1 MLHVFI
7 ICVIQLESKWTQTSE
22 WFKWLECVC
31 VGCSVWRV
39 WSEVPFSI
47 SSHQSPV
54 PSSQQVCASD
64 FDLACTNCSIAH
76 LTLSL
81 HICLLHIPESIKP
94 WNPLNPLTLVSDQDR
109 TSPYQL
115 RDYLLIQYQILQ
127 TNILMRI
134 IWQTVRRIANEIL
147 GVKGSK
153 GNMNQN
159 CSNFTP
165 KHD

>member
-1 MLHVFI
+1 MFSLFVSFSWSRNGRKLLSGSNDWN
-7 ICVIQLESKWTQTSE
+7 V
-22 WFKWLECVC
+22 
-31 VGCSVWRV
+31 SVWDVLSGECDQKYR
-39 WSEVPFSI
+39 F
-47 SSHQSPV
+47 QSPV
-54 PSSQQVCASD
+54 TKVQFHPCNKFVPQILILRV
-64 FDLACTNCSIAH
+64 
-76 LTLSL
+76 LTVPLHTSLSP

-94 WNPLNPLTLVSDQDR
+94 WNLLNPLTPVSDQDR

-127 TNILMRI
+127 TNIMRI
-134 IWQTVRRIANEIL
+134 IWQTVRRITNEIL
-147 GVKGSK
+147 GVKGLK

>member
-1 MLHVFI
+1 MKIDSSLLHVFI
-7 ICVIQLESKWTQTSE
+7 ICVIQLESKWTQTTE

-76 LTLSL
+76 LTKSPHMPASYIWISQTLESPKPFYSCECPRQNFTL
-81 HICLLHIPESIKP
+81 SIKG
-94 WNPLNPLTLVSDQDR
+94 
-109 TSPYQL
+109 
-115 RDYLLIQYQILQ
+115 LLIDSIP
-127 TNILMRI
+127 NSP
-134 IWQTVRRIANEIL
+134 N
-147 GVKGSK
+147 
-153 GNMNQN
+153 
-159 CSNFTP
+159 
-165 KHD
+165 